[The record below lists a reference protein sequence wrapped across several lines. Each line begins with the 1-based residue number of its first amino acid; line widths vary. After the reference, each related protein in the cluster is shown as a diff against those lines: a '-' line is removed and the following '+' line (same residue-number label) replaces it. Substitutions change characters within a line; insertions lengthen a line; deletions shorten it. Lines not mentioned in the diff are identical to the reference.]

1 MPTVAV
7 NGITLNYE
15 TTGSGDPLLL
25 VMGLGGTLSGW
36 HYQVPML
43 SQHFQVIAFDN
54 RGVGQSSAPEDL
66 STYSM
71 TQLAADAVALLDHL
85 GIERA
90 HVFGVSMGGMIAQHI
105 ALDYPERVRGLVLG
119 CTIPHYEPNPQPGDE
134 RAAEPWVLEMLLSG
148 ASKTPEDAIR
158 DSITFNFAPDFAAS
172 HPEVIA
178 DYIAEGLRER
188 TSLHGFMGQWSAI
201 MSHSTLE
208 RLHTLAAP
216 TLIQH
221 GDLDSL
227 VPIFNGRLLA
237 EHISGARFQMIPGS
251 GHVYFLEQPEL
262 VNESVREF
270 LHSLA

>member
-1 MPTVAV
+1 MSTVEV

-15 TTGSGDPLLL
+15 TAGTGDPLLL
-25 VMGLGGTLSGW
+25 VMGLGGSLRGW
-36 HYQVPML
+36 GNQVPML
-43 SQHFQVIAFDN
+43 SQYFQVITFDN
-54 RGVGQSSAPEDL
+54 RGVGSSSAPEDI

-71 TQLAADAVALLDHL
+71 SQFAADAVALLDHL

-119 CTIPHYEPNPQPGDE
+119 CTIPHYEPNPEPGDE
-134 RAAEPWVLEMLLSG
+134 RAAEPWVLELMLAG
-148 ASKTPEDAIR
+148 ISKSPEDSIR
-158 DSITFNFAPDFAAS
+158 DSVKFNFAPDFAAT
-172 HPEVIA
+172 HPAVIEE
-178 DYIAEGLRER
+178 YIAEGVRER
-188 TSLHGFMGQWSAI
+188 TPLHGFMGQWNAI
-201 MSHSTLE
+201 VNHSTLE
-208 RLHTLAAP
+208 RLHMLAAP

-221 GDLDSL
+221 GDADKL

-237 EHISGARFQMIPGS
+237 QHIPNARFQLIPGA

-270 LHSLA
+270 LQSI